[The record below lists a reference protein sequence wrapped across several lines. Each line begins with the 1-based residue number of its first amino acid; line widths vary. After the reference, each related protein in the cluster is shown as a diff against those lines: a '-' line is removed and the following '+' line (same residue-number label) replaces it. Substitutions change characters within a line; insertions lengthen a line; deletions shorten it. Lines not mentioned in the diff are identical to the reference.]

1 MNLRNLILPG
11 LVVFVAGCQ
20 PAEQPAESATPA
32 EPAATSSAAPSDSG
46 GGIAPMAT
54 PVPNAPVTGT
64 ESLQGGG
71 SAAGTIAKDRAK
83 GVAAKASGSSLGS
96 EMGSE

>member
-1 MNLRNLILPG
+1 MNLRSLILPG
-11 LVVFVAGCQ
+11 IALFLVGCQ
-20 PAEQPAESATPA
+20 PVDKPA
-32 EPAATSSAAPSDSG
+32 EPIEPSSATSSSAPSG
-46 GGIAPMAT
+46 GGDIAPMAT

-83 GVAAKASGSSLGS
+83 GAAAKAAGSSLGS

>member
-1 MNLRNLILPG
+1 MLIRCMILTSFTLIL
-11 LVVFVAGCQ
+11 VGCQ
-20 PAEQPAESATPA
+20 PAQQPA
-32 EPAATSSAAPSDSG
+32 EPASTDPATGAATTEPNG
-46 GGIAPMAT
+46 GSGIAPMAT

-83 GVAAKASGSSLGS
+83 GAAQKASGSSLGS

>member
-1 MNLRNLILPG
+1 MKQLTISVLCLAAL
-11 LVVFVAGCQ
+11 LVGCQ
-20 PAEQPAESATPA
+20 SAEKPA
-32 EPAATSSAAPSDSG
+32 EPAAPTTTSSTEPAG
-46 GGIAPMAT
+46 GGGVAPMAT

-83 GVAAKASGSSLGS
+83 GAAAKVSGSSLGA
-96 EMGSE
+96 ETGSE

>member
-1 MNLRNLILPG
+1 MNLRSLILPG
-11 LVVFVAGCQ
+11 IALFLVGCQ
-20 PAEQPAESATPA
+20 PAEKPADPTPA
-32 EPAATSSAAPSDSG
+32 TTSSAAPSGGG

-83 GVAAKASGSSLGS
+83 GAAAKASGSSLGS
-96 EMGSE
+96 EMGQE